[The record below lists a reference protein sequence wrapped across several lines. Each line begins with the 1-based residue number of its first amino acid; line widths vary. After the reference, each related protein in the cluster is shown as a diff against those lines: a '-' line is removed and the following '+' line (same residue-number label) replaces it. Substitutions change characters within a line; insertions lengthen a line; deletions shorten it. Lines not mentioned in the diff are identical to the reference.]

1 MDGSPRSPD
10 ETMENQTPFDLSGA
24 IQAWRRNLAQSAAFR
39 SADLD
44 ELEAHLRDAIP
55 ALEAAG
61 LSSEES
67 FLIASRRI
75 GTRHTLESEFGKI
88 NPGRVW
94 LNRPWLAG
102 LLQIVTP
109 GLGNL
114 YSGRPLHGLILHV
127 VVQCFVVILALAL
140 LWLPWPL
147 NFLIPVAAAIRPNSR
162 NIAVSQGKGLDLVAA
177 KVSAL
182 MESIEVEFAQVKV
195 FSLLVAVL
203 AVVVAPERVL
213 VGSPTRAYVMQTFA
227 ADTRSME
234 PTLLVGD
241 HVVVDKSAYAFSE
254 PKRGD
259 IAFYR
264 FTEHPQTIFMKRIV
278 GMPGETIEIRNR
290 EVFVNGKKI
299 DEPYVQ
305 FLRPST
311 DGRFTDGAFN
321 GDSVAPTVIP
331 ADAYFV
337 LGDNRDN
344 SADSRFMGPVQRR
357 QFLGKAKTIYFSS
370 DPETHKPRWNRIGK
384 TPN

>member
-1 MDGSPRSPD
+1 
-10 ETMENQTPFDLSGA
+10 MENQTSFDLSGA
-24 IQAWRRNLAQSAAFR
+24 IQKWRRNLAQSVALR

-44 ELEAHLRDAIP
+44 ELEAHLRDAIS
-55 ALEAAG
+55 ALQAAG

-75 GTRHTLESEFGKI
+75 GSRDALESEFGKI
-88 NPGRVW
+88 NPGRAW
-94 LNRPWLAG
+94 LNRPCLAG

-114 YSGRPLHGLILHV
+114 YTGRPLHGLILYV
-127 VVQCFVVILALAL
+127 AVQGIVLFLALAL
-140 LWLPWPL
+140 LWLPWPV
-147 NFLIPVAAAIRPNSR
+147 NFLIPVAAAIVVTVFVIFDGVRCARASLPDFPLARYNR
-162 NIAVSQGKGLDLVAA
+162 WYVYILV
-177 KVSAL
+177 
-182 MESIEVEFAQVKV
+182 
-195 FSLLVAVL
+195 VAVL
-203 AVVVAPERVL
+203 AIVVAPEQVL

-227 ADTRSME
+227 ADTTSME
-234 PTLLVGD
+234 PTVLIGD

-254 PKRGD
+254 PKRRD

-264 FTEHPQTIFMKRIV
+264 ATQRSQTISMKRIV

-290 EVFVNGKKI
+290 EVFINGKKI

-311 DGRFTDGAFN
+311 DGTFPGV
-321 GDSVAPTVIP
+321 SMAPTIIP
-331 ADAYFV
+331 PDAYFL

-344 SADSRFMGPVQRR
+344 SADSRFIGPVQRR
-357 QFLGKAKTIYFSS
+357 QFLGKAQTIYFSS
-370 DPETHKPRWNRIGK
+370 DPETHKTRWNRIGK

>member
-1 MDGSPRSPD
+1 VDGSPRGLD
-10 ETMENQTPFDLSGA
+10 ETMENQTSFDLSGA
-24 IQAWRRNLAQSAAFR
+24 IENWRRNLAQSAAFDGN
-39 SADLD
+39 DLD

-55 ALEAAG
+55 ALQAAG
-61 LSSEES
+61 LSPEES

-75 GTRHTLESEFGKI
+75 GTRDALESEFGKI
-88 NPGRVW
+88 NAGQAW

-114 YSGRPLHGLILHV
+114 YSGRPLHGLVLHV
-127 VVQCFVVILALAL
+127 AVQGIVLFLALAL
-140 LWLPWPL
+140 LWLPWPV
-147 NFLIPVAAAIRPNSR
+147 NFLIPVAAAIVVTVFVIFDGFRCARAARP
-162 NIAVSQGKGLDLVAA
+162 G
-177 KVSAL
+177 
-182 MESIEVEFAQVKV
+182 
-195 FSLLVAVL
+195 FSLARYNRWHVYILVVAVL
-203 AVVVAPERVL
+203 AIVVAPEQVL
-213 VGSPTRAYVMQTFA
+213 VGSPTRAYVMQTFSTA
-227 ADTRSME
+227 TTSME
-234 PTLLVGD
+234 PTVLLGD

-259 IAFYR
+259 IVLYR
-264 FTEHPQTIFMKRIV
+264 ATERPQTIFMKRIV
-278 GMPGETIEIRNR
+278 GMPGETIEMRNR

-305 FLRPST
+305 SLRPSK
-311 DGRFTDGAFN
+311 DGTFN
-321 GDSVAPTVIP
+321 GDSMAPTVIP
-331 ADAYFV
+331 ADAYFL

-344 SADSRFMGPVQRR
+344 SLDSRFMGPVQRR

>member
-1 MDGSPRSPD
+1 MDGSPRSFD
-10 ETMENQTPFDLSGA
+10 ETMEEQTSFDLNGA
-24 IQAWRRNLAQSAAFR
+24 IQEWRRNLAQSAAFD
-39 SADLD
+39 SNDLD
-44 ELEAHLRDAIP
+44 ELETHLRDAIP
-55 ALEAAG
+55 ALQAAG

-75 GTRHTLESEFGKI
+75 GTRDALESEFEKI
-88 NPGRVW
+88 NPGRAW

-114 YSGRPLHGLILHV
+114 YSGRPLRGLILHV
-127 VVQCFVVILALAL
+127 AVQGIVLFLGLAL
-140 LWLPWPL
+140 LWLPWPV
-147 NFLIPVAAAIRPNSR
+147 NFLIPVAAAI
-162 NIAVSQGKGLDLVAA
+162 LVTVFVIFDGVRCART
-177 KVSAL
+177 
-182 MESIEVEFAQVKV
+182 AQPR
-195 FSLLVAVL
+195 FSLARHNRWYVYILVVAVL
-203 AVVVAPERVL
+203 AIVVAPEQVL
-213 VGSPTRAYVMQTFA
+213 VGSPTRAYVIQAFA
-227 ADTRSME
+227 APTSSME
-234 PTLLVGD
+234 PTVLLGD
-241 HVVVDKSAYAFSE
+241 HVIVDKSAYAFSE

-259 IAFYR
+259 IVFY
-264 FTEHPQTIFMKRIV
+264 TATDPSPIIFMKRIV

-290 EVFVNGKKI
+290 EVFINGKKI

-311 DGRFTDGAFN
+311 GATFN
-321 GDSVAPTVIP
+321 GNSVAPTVIP
-331 ADAYFV
+331 ADTYFL

-344 SADSRFMGPVQRR
+344 SLDSRFIGPVQRR

>member
-1 MDGSPRSPD
+1 
-10 ETMENQTPFDLSGA
+10 MENQTSFDLSSA
-24 IQAWRRNLAQSAAFR
+24 IQKWRRNLAQSAAFR

-55 ALEAAG
+55 ALQAAG

-75 GTRHTLESEFGKI
+75 GARHTLESEFGKI
-88 NPGRVW
+88 NAGHAW
-94 LNRPWLAG
+94 LNRSWLAG

-114 YSGRPLHGLILHV
+114 YSGRPLRGLILHLA
-127 VVQCFVVILALAL
+127 VQGIGFFLALAL

-147 NFLIPVAAAIRPNSR
+147 NFLIPAAAAIVVTIFVVFDGVRCARAALPDFRLARYNR
-162 NIAVSQGKGLDLVAA
+162 WYVYILV
-177 KVSAL
+177 
-182 MESIEVEFAQVKV
+182 
-195 FSLLVAVL
+195 VAVL
-203 AVVVAPERVL
+203 AVVAAPEHVL
-213 VGSPTRAYVMQTFA
+213 VGSPTRAYVIQAFP
-227 ADTRSME
+227 ADTSSME
-234 PTLLVGD
+234 PTVLIGD

-259 IAFYR
+259 IAIYTTMEFSR
-264 FTEHPQTIFMKRIV
+264 RISMMKRIV

-290 EVFVNGKKI
+290 AVFVNGRKV

-311 DGRFTDGAFN
+311 DGTFP

-331 ADAYFV
+331 ADAYFL

-344 SADSRFMGPVQRR
+344 SLDSRFMGPVQR
-357 QFLGKAKTIYFSS
+357 QQLLGKATTIYFSS

>member
-1 MDGSPRSPD
+1 VDGSSRNPD
-10 ETMENQTPFDLSGA
+10 ENMENQTSFDLSGA
-24 IQAWRRNLAQSAAFR
+24 IQKWRRNLAQSAAFR

-75 GTRHTLESEFGKI
+75 GTRQALESEFGKI
-88 NPGRVW
+88 NSRRAW

-114 YSGRPLHGLILHV
+114 YSGRPLRGLILHV
-127 VVQCFVVILALAL
+127 AVQSIGFFLALAL
-140 LWLPWPL
+140 LWLPWPV
-147 NFLIPVAAAIRPNSR
+147 NFLIPAAAAIVVTIFVVFDGVRCARTPLPDFPLARYNR
-162 NIAVSQGKGLDLVAA
+162 WYVYILV
-177 KVSAL
+177 
-182 MESIEVEFAQVKV
+182 
-195 FSLLVAVL
+195 VAVL

-213 VGSPTRAYVMQTFA
+213 VGSPTRAYVIQAFPAPTQ
-227 ADTRSME
+227 SME
-234 PTLLVGD
+234 PTVLVGD
-241 HVVVDKSAYAFSE
+241 RIVVDKTAYAFSE

-259 IAFYR
+259 IAFYIS
-264 FTEHPQTIFMKRIV
+264 TEHPQTIFMKRIV

-290 EVFVNGKKI
+290 QVFVNGKTI

-311 DGRFTDGAFN
+311 DGRFTNGAFN
-321 GDSVAPTVIP
+321 GDSVAPTLIP
-331 ADAYFV
+331 ADAYFL

-344 SADSRFMGPVQRR
+344 SNDSRFMGPVQR
-357 QFLGKAKTIYFSS
+357 QQLLGKAKTIYFSS